1 MLRLILFI
9 LLLISSLAHAQR
21 KPIVKPVLTPT
32 PGIERLQSLS
42 SARDAAAQSPWR
54 ELPAR
59 CIGPTVT
66 IRPTACTFMWPMP
79 AAACG

>member
-1 MLRLILFI
+1 MRFLLVLFI
-9 LLLISSLAHAQR
+9 LISFAAHAQR

-54 ELPAR
+54 EVPAR
-59 CIGPTVT
+59 CIGPTVMSGVGVRT
-66 IRPTACTFMWPMP
+66 GFTMGLRWA
-79 AAACG
+79 